1 MSEFN
6 SPPSYETAT
15 ASTEHVQVVMLSP
28 YYTFG
33 QNDITDK
40 LQAQRLGISLGIY
53 QDFKNAIYMITR
65 DNPGNPTHPIRFSFL
80 LDDSGS
86 MTNGGRW
93 MELINN
99 VALMTNIIGHF
110 TTIDIYFLNRAGRK
124 NIRSYAEIEACFAV
138 PPCGATPMVTS
149 LKSIYRSTTYVHT
162 VLCVF
167 TDGEPSDGNV
177 EKVMNMVRIQ
187 NSTKGWGTTFIMC
200 TTEDHIVAQYNAYD
214 TDAPR
219 GCFECIF
226 SSRAIGIPRFDVV
239 DDYESERQEVI
250 AKRGADFIFDKPTY
264 IAKLALGSIVAKYD
278 DMDESAKINS
288 ENTYAKN

>member
-1 MSEFN
+1 MTEFN
-6 SPPSYETAT
+6 SPPSYEM
-15 ASTEHVQVVMLSP
+15 STTTDNVLVIMLTP
-28 YYTFG
+28 HYVFG

-53 QDFKNAIYMITR
+53 HDFKNAIYMITR

-93 MELINN
+93 IELINN
-99 VALMTNIIGHF
+99 VSLMTNIIGHF
-110 TTIDIYFLNRAGRK
+110 TTINIHFLNRPGRN
-124 NIRSYAEIEACFAV
+124 NIRSFTEIESCFAST
-138 PPCGATPMVTS
+138 PCGATPMVSS
-149 LKSIYRSTTYVHT
+149 LKNIYRNTIYPHT

-187 NSTKGWGTTFIMC
+187 NSTKSWGTTFIMC
-200 TTEDHIVAQYNAYD
+200 TTEDHIVAQYNDYD

-226 SSRAIGIPRFDVV
+226 SSRAIGIPQFDVV
-239 DDYESERQEVI
+239 DDYESERQEII
-250 AKRGADFIFDKPTY
+250 AKRGTDFIFDKTTY

-278 DMDESAKINS
+278 DMDESVKINT
-288 ENTYAKN
+288 ENIYAKN